1 MPAGFFLFGPFVIA
15 RSDCFASLAMTKGR
29 KQATGLPETH
39 RMIKEAK
46 YLRKQADKAQRLSA
60 VASDPDISRNLMNL
74 ASGYRAQAKILK
86 KKKPKKKD

>member
-1 MPAGFFLFGPFVIA
+1 
-15 RSDCFASLAMTKGR
+15 
-29 KQATGLPETH
+29 
-39 RMIKEAK
+39 MIKEAK

-60 VASDPDISRNLMNL
+60 IATDPDISRNLMNL

>member
-1 MPAGFFLFGPFVIA
+1 MLAGFFVLR
-15 RSDCFASLAMTKGR
+15 RSRRFRRYAAASRRADKPLASV
-29 KQATGLPETH
+29 ETD

-60 VASDPDISRNLMNL
+60 IATDPDISRNLMNL

-86 KKKPKKKD
+86 KKKPKRKD